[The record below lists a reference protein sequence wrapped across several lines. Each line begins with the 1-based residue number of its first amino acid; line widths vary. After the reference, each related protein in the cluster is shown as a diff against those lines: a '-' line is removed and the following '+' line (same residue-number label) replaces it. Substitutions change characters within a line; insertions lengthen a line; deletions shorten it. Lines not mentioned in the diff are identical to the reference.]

1 MNTKIRIEEIH
12 GMDTWKALK
21 FMILSTLAFTLMNS
35 VIKYLDDLHP
45 FELVFFRSIGTVF
58 ICIAYLKLYKIPWKG
73 NQHKLMIGRG
83 LAGVTSMALFFAS
96 LKVMPFG
103 TTISLRYLA
112 PIFAAILSVFILG
125 ERLKNIQWFFFIL
138 SFLGVVLIKGIDL
151 RVSSIGLV
159 LVMGAALFSGVV
171 YIFLRAIGPGDHP
184 VVVVNYFM
192 VIATSLGA
200 IGSVFVWTTPK
211 GGQWFFL
218 LSLGFFGYLGQLYMT
233 KAFQIAEASKV
244 APMKY
249 LEAVFAIIVGWIWFA
264 EGYSWLGLFGMFLVI
279 AGMLLNMIWK

>member
-1 MNTKIRIEEIH
+1 ME
-12 GMDTWKALK
+12 TWKALK
-21 FMILSTLAFTLMNS
+21 FMVISTLAFTFMNS
-35 VIKYLDDLHP
+35 VIKYLDDIHP
-45 FELVFFRSIGTVF
+45 FELVFFRSIGSVF
-58 ICIAYLKLYKIPWKG
+58 ICIAYLKLYHIPLIG

-112 PIFAAILSVFILG
+112 PIFAAILSVFILK
-125 ERLKNIQWFFFIL
+125 EKLKNIQWLFFAL
-138 SFLGVVLIKGIDL
+138 SFLGVILIKGVDFRI
-151 RVSSIGLV
+151 STIGLI

-192 VIATSLGA
+192 VIAVLIGGV
-200 IGSVFVWTTPK
+200 GSVFVWSTPSVW
-211 GGQWFFL
+211 QWPFL

-249 LEAVFAIIVGWIWFA
+249 LEAVFAILVGWIWFA
-264 EGYSWLGLFGMFLVI
+264 EGYSWLGLLGMFLVI
-279 AGMLLNMIWK
+279 AGMLLNLIWK